1 MGNIFV
7 KLCTYLQKNN
17 TVDMQGSYIFMAAI
31 HVVFSLPCL
40 FTYLLIHVDKVDLY
54 LGAVSGE
61 LISILSHHSS

>member
-1 MGNIFV
+1 
-7 KLCTYLQKNN
+7 
-17 TVDMQGSYIFMAAI
+17 MQGSYIFMAAI

-61 LISILSHHSS
+61 LISIYWAIILHNTLLSNVLSRLCLLT